1 MSSQTSTGMAT
12 PVTYPPPE
20 QASTG
25 NTIVPYTFPQAK
37 LKLQQTQPG
46 RTPLVLVACGSFS
59 PITFLHL
66 RMFEMAS
73 DFVRFNTSF
82 EVCGGY
88 LSPVSDAYKKAG
100 LAPGHHR
107 VEMCSRAVEHSSW
120 LMVDPFE
127 TVNCD
132 ENGEP
137 AYVPTA
143 RVLRHFDHEINTV
156 LGGIEGTDGVR
167 RKAKIALLA
176 GADLVMS
183 MGEPGLWSPVD
194 LGVILGEYGAF
205 IIERSGTDI
214 DEALATLRQ
223 YEDNIWVISQV
234 IQNDISSTKVR
245 LFLKKDLSVRYLIP
259 DPVVEYIEE
268 HGLFQDEQSSKKKN
282 SDTSSAGGK
291 DKEKEKE
298 KPTTADGTST
308 PSSSTEETTQQS

>member
-25 NTIVPYTFPQAK
+25 NTMVPYTFPQAK

-73 DFVRFNTSF
+73 DFVRFNTNF

-282 SDTSSAGGK
+282 NDASSTGGK
-291 DKEKEKE
+291 DKEKE